1 MALTVFVNVQSM
13 VKRKRRKVMK
23 EYKVTVESGYRK
35 TYYVEASTWEEAE
48 LQVTRNNLV
57 PDEEEFLREEID
69 VEEV

>member
-1 MALTVFVNVQSM
+1 MA
-13 VKRKRRKVMK
+13 

-35 TYYVEASTWEEAE
+35 TYYVEASSWEEAQ
-48 LQVTRNNLV
+48 QVVTHNDLV

>member
-1 MALTVFVNVQSM
+1 M
-13 VKRKRRKVMK
+13 V

-35 TYYVEASTWEEAE
+35 TYYVEAATWEEAE
-48 LQVTRNNLV
+48 QQVTHNNLT